1 MEQLLLNVGDVS
13 KMLNIAKSTL
23 YNYIRNNQIPHI
35 KIGGIILF
43 SKSDL
48 LLWLDTK
55 KVAEKTK

>member
-13 KMLNIAKSTL
+13 KMLNVAKSTL

-48 LLWLDTK
+48 LLWLDTE
-55 KVAEKTK
+55 KVAEKAK

>member
-1 MEQLLLNVGDVS
+1 MERLFLNVEDVS

-55 KVAEKTK
+55 KVAEKAK

>member
-1 MEQLLLNVGDVS
+1 MEQLFLNIEDVS

-23 YNYIRNNQIPHI
+23 YNYVRNSQVPHI

-48 LLWLDTK
+48 FSWLDSK
-55 KVAEKTK
+55 KIGEKVK

>member
-1 MEQLLLNVGDVS
+1 MEQLLLNVDDVS

-55 KVAEKTK
+55 KVAEKVK